1 MASMGIPWTAGD
13 AKLINSDS
21 RIQLVLLDLVASKD
35 KLANDLLKAGWKVE
49 GEFKNNR
56 FETSVLILS
65 RQEINSKN

>member
-1 MASMGIPWTAGD
+1 MASMGIPCTAGD

-65 RQEINSKN
+65 RQ